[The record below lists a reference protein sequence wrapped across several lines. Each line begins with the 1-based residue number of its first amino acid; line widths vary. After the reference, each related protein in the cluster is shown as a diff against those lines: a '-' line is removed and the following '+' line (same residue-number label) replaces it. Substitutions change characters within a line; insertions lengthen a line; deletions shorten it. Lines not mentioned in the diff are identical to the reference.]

1 VVIESRKE
9 SMMVRSRGPFGLLF
23 MVGFGVLLGAAIF
36 GGPAAVGGLVVAPFV
51 VLGFV
56 FKIILFFMLFG
67 LVVRMFAGSGGR
79 GRRSRS
85 WCGLSSQRWSDEPR
99 SRWSG
104 PINSSEKH
112 EGDSRD
118 GRFEEWHRMAHAR
131 QEVDDHTPPV
141 VE

>member
-1 VVIESRKE
+1 
-9 SMMVRSRGPFGLLF
+9 MVRRRGPFGLLF

-36 GGPAAVGGLVVAPFV
+36 GGPGAVGGLVVSPFV

-67 LVVRMFAGSGGR
+67 LMVRLFAGSGGR
-79 GRRSRS
+79 GRRSKS
-85 WCGLSSQRWSDEPR
+85 WCGPSPDRWSDEAR

-104 PINSSEKH
+104 RSTSSETD